1 MADTTKKQ
9 PQSGNG
15 YEPGIAAN
23 DSMLKD
29 FFTDELK
36 DIYWAQ
42 TNIFK
47 ALPEMQGAAT
57 SEKLQWAYEEH
68 LEQTQTHV
76 ERLKQV

>member
-1 MADTTKKQ
+1 
-9 PQSGNG
+9 
-15 YEPGIAAN
+15 
-23 DSMLKD
+23 MLKD